1 MEAYARFLANNGEFD
16 QSLEVIERLLER
28 GVSNIE
34 LEQLAEKV
42 RAKKR
47 PGRMTENAQEALP
60 NCYAAYR
67 PLYRA
72 KGLRSRH

>member
-16 QSLEVIERLLER
+16 QSLEVIDRLLER

-34 LEQLAEKV
+34 LELLAEKV

-47 PGRMTENAQEALP
+47 PGRMTENAQEGAAELLRGLSSAL
-60 NCYAAYR
+60 
-67 PLYRA
+67 
-72 KGLRSRH
+72 SREGGF